1 MNKKIISL
9 LIGTTMLASTMPV
22 FATTEG
28 IEQGDLLL
36 ISAPV
41 ETELNTFTG
50 VVKEMRE
57 GEIVVTIDEIDYL
70 FIPAENVD
78 LTGINAGDAVEV
90 KSPSQLRTKDI
101 KEATEISKLE
111 VTPVISENE
120 AVTYNSYNAVVHSFE
135 DDILTVVI
143 DEDMV
148 VDFKTTDDTL
158 YFSTDETAEEVEF
171 AEGDNVIVVSTSL
184 LNTRDIKFADVVVK
198 KEADDTLQ
206 NVYLNKFDMEDGRLI
221 SADGNLVLNVEN
233 PEEYAGKK
241 LLVFYTIQTMSL
253 PPQTPP
259 ERIVVI
265 DEPET
270 VTISFN
276 IGDAVLNINGE
287 KVEVTAPY
295 IAGEGTTLV
304 PLRVISEAFGAE
316 VTWDGETKS
325 VKIVDGTTEI
335 ALQIESNTAVVNGEE
350 KTLDAAPE
358 LTNDTTMV
366 PLRFISETLGAEVGY
381 VHDTQSITVSR

>member
-41 ETELNTFTG
+41 EVELNTFNG

-70 FIPAENVD
+70 FIPADDVYLTDINV
-78 LTGINAGDAVEV
+78 GDAVEV
-90 KSPSQLRTKDI
+90 KSPSPLRTKDI
-101 KEATEISKLE
+101 KTATEITKLQ
-111 VTPVISENE
+111 VMPVIAENDI
-120 AVTYNSYNAVVHSFE
+120 VTYNSYNAVVRSFE

-143 DEDMV
+143 EEDMV

-171 AEGDNVIVVSTSL
+171 AEGDDVIVVSTSL

-198 KEADDTLQ
+198 KEADTLQ
-206 NVYLNKFDMEDGRLI
+206 NVFLNTFDMEEGRLI

-287 KVEVTAPY
+287 KIEVTAPY

-316 VTWDGETKS
+316 VKWDGETKS
-325 VKIVDGTTEI
+325 VKIVDGETEI
-335 ALQIESNTAVVNGEE
+335 SLQIASNTAVVNGEE

>member
-41 ETELNTFTG
+41 EVELNTFNG

-70 FIPAENVD
+70 FIPAEDVD
-78 LTGINAGDAVEV
+78 LTGINVGDAVEV
-90 KSPSQLRTKDI
+90 KSSSPLRTKDI
-101 KEATEISKLE
+101 KTATEITKLQ
-111 VTPVISENE
+111 VMPVIAENE

-143 DEDMV
+143 EEDMV

-171 AEGDNVIVVSTSL
+171 AEGDDVIVVSTSL

-198 KEADDTLQ
+198 KEADTLQ
-206 NVYLNKFDMEDGRLI
+206 NVFLNTFDMEEGRLI

-287 KVEVTAPY
+287 KIEVTAPY

-316 VTWDGETKS
+316 VKWDGETKS
-325 VKIVDGTTEI
+325 VKIVDGETEI
-335 ALQIESNTAVVNGEE
+335 SLQIASNTAVVNGEE

>member
-41 ETELNTFTG
+41 EVELNTFNG

-70 FIPAENVD
+70 FIPAEGVD
-78 LTGINAGDAVEV
+78 LTDINVGDAVEV
-90 KSPSQLRTKDI
+90 KSPSPLRTKDI
-101 KEATEISKLE
+101 KTATEITKLQ
-111 VTPVISENE
+111 VMPVIAENE

-143 DEDMV
+143 EEDMV

-171 AEGDNVIVVSTSL
+171 AEGDDVIVVSTSL

-198 KEADDTLQ
+198 KEADTLQ
-206 NVYLNKFDMEDGRLI
+206 NVFLNTFDMEEGRLI

-287 KVEVTAPY
+287 KIEVTAPY

-366 PLRFISETLGAEVGY
+366 PLRFISETLGAELGY
-381 VHDTQSITVSR
+381 VHETQSITVSR

>member
-41 ETELNTFTG
+41 EVELNTFNG

-70 FIPAENVD
+70 FIPAEDVD
-78 LTGINAGDAVEV
+78 LTGINVGDAVEV
-90 KSPSQLRTKDI
+90 KSSSPLRTKDI
-101 KEATEISKLE
+101 KTATEITKLQ
-111 VTPVISENE
+111 VMPVIAENE

-143 DEDMV
+143 EEDMV

-171 AEGDNVIVVSTSL
+171 AEGDDVIVVSTSL

-198 KEADDTLQ
+198 KEADTLQ
-206 NVYLNKFDMEDGRLI
+206 NVFLNTFDMEEGRLI

-287 KVEVTAPY
+287 KIEVTAPY

-316 VTWDGETKS
+316 VRWDGETKS

-335 ALQIESNTAVVNGEE
+335 ALQDESNTAVVNGEE

>member
-9 LIGTTMLASTMPV
+9 LIGTTMLASTMPA

-28 IEQGDLLL
+28 IEQGDILL

-70 FIPAENVD
+70 FIPAEDVD

-111 VTPVISENE
+111 VMPVISENE
-120 AVTYNSYNAVVHSFE
+120 VVTYNSYNAVVHSFE

-143 DEDMV
+143 EEDMV

-206 NVYLNKFDMEDGRLI
+206 NVFLDKFDMEDGRLI

-287 KVEVTAPY
+287 KVEVVAPY

-381 VHDTQSITVSR
+381 VHETQSITVSR

>member
-41 ETELNTFTG
+41 EVELNTFNG

-70 FIPAENVD
+70 FIPAEDVD
-78 LTGINAGDAVEV
+78 LTDINVGDAVEV
-90 KSPSQLRTKDI
+90 KSPSPLRTKDI
-101 KEATEISKLE
+101 KTATEITKLQ
-111 VTPVISENE
+111 VMPVIAENE

-143 DEDMV
+143 EEDMV

-171 AEGDNVIVVSTSL
+171 AEGDDVIVVSTSL

-198 KEADDTLQ
+198 KEADTLQ
-206 NVYLNKFDMEDGRLI
+206 NVFLNTFDMEEGRLI

-287 KVEVTAPY
+287 KIEVTAPY

-316 VTWDGETKS
+316 VKWDGETKS
-325 VKIVDGTTEI
+325 VKIVDGETEI
-335 ALQIESNTAVVNGEE
+335 SLQIASNTAVVNGEE

>member
-41 ETELNTFTG
+41 EVELNTFNG

-70 FIPAENVD
+70 FIPAEDVD
-78 LTGINAGDAVEV
+78 LTGINVGDAVEV
-90 KSPSQLRTKDI
+90 KSSSPLRTKDI
-101 KEATEISKLE
+101 KTATEITKLQ
-111 VTPVISENE
+111 VMPVIAENDI
-120 AVTYNSYNAVVHSFE
+120 VTYNSYNAVVRSFE

-143 DEDMV
+143 EEDMV

-171 AEGDNVIVVSTSL
+171 AEGDDVIVVSTSL

-198 KEADDTLQ
+198 KEADTLQ
-206 NVYLNKFDMEDGRLI
+206 NVFLNTFDMEEGRLI

-287 KVEVTAPY
+287 KIEVTAPY

-316 VTWDGETKS
+316 VKWDGETKS
-325 VKIVDGTTEI
+325 VKIVDGETEI
-335 ALQIESNTAVVNGEE
+335 SLQIASNTAVVNGEE

>member
-41 ETELNTFTG
+41 EVELNTFNG

-70 FIPAENVD
+70 FIPAEGVD
-78 LTGINAGDAVEV
+78 LTDINVGDAVEV

-101 KEATEISKLE
+101 KTATEITKLQ
-111 VTPVISENE
+111 VMPVIAENE

-143 DEDMV
+143 EEDMV

-171 AEGDNVIVVSTSL
+171 AEGDDVIVVSTSL

-198 KEADDTLQ
+198 KEADTLQ
-206 NVYLNKFDMEDGRLI
+206 NVFLNTFDMEEGRLI

-287 KVEVTAPY
+287 KIEVTAPY

-316 VTWDGETKS
+316 VKWDGETKS
-325 VKIVDGTTEI
+325 VKIVDGETEI
-335 ALQIESNTAVVNGEE
+335 SLQIASNTAVVNGEE

>member
-41 ETELNTFTG
+41 EVELNTFNG

-70 FIPAENVD
+70 FIPAEDVD
-78 LTGINAGDAVEV
+78 LTGINVGDAVEV
-90 KSPSQLRTKDI
+90 KSPSPLRTKDI
-101 KEATEISKLE
+101 KTATEITKLQ
-111 VTPVISENE
+111 VMPVIAENE

-143 DEDMV
+143 EEDMV

-171 AEGDNVIVVSTSL
+171 AEGDDVIVVSTSL

-198 KEADDTLQ
+198 KEADTLQ
-206 NVYLNKFDMEDGRLI
+206 NVFLNTFDMEEGRLI

-287 KVEVTAPY
+287 KIEVTAPY

>member
-41 ETELNTFTG
+41 EVELNTFNG

-57 GEIVVTIDEIDYL
+57 GEIVVTIDEVDYL
-70 FIPAENVD
+70 FIPAEGVD
-78 LTGINAGDAVEV
+78 LTDINVGDAVEV
-90 KSPSQLRTKDI
+90 KSPSPLRTKDI
-101 KEATEISKLE
+101 KTATEITKLQ
-111 VTPVISENE
+111 VMPVIAENE

-143 DEDMV
+143 EEDMV

-171 AEGDNVIVVSTSL
+171 AEGDDVIVVSTSL

-198 KEADDTLQ
+198 KEADTLQ
-206 NVYLNKFDMEDGRLI
+206 NVFLNTFDMEEGRLI

-287 KVEVTAPY
+287 KIEVTAPY

-316 VTWDGETKS
+316 VKWDGETKS
-325 VKIVDGTTEI
+325 VKIVDGETEI
-335 ALQIESNTAVVNGEE
+335 SLQIASNTAVVNGEE

>member
-41 ETELNTFTG
+41 EVELNTFNG

-70 FIPAENVD
+70 FIPAEDVD
-78 LTGINAGDAVEV
+78 LTDINVGDAVEV
-90 KSPSQLRTKDI
+90 KSPSPLRTKDI
-101 KEATEISKLE
+101 KTATEITKLQ
-111 VTPVISENE
+111 VMPVIAENE

-143 DEDMV
+143 EEDMV

-171 AEGDNVIVVSTSL
+171 AEGDDVIVVSTSL

-198 KEADDTLQ
+198 KEADTLQ
-206 NVYLNKFDMEDGRLI
+206 NVFLNTFDMEEGRLI

-276 IGDAVLNINGE
+276 IGDTVLNINGE
-287 KVEVTAPY
+287 KIEVTAPY

-316 VTWDGETKS
+316 VKWDGETKS
-325 VKIVDGTTEI
+325 VKIVDGETEI
-335 ALQIESNTAVVNGEE
+335 SLQIASNTAVVNGEE

>member
-41 ETELNTFTG
+41 EVELNTFNG

-70 FIPAENVD
+70 FIPAEDVD
-78 LTGINAGDAVEV
+78 LTDINVGDAVEV
-90 KSPSQLRTKDI
+90 KSPSPLRTKDI
-101 KEATEISKLE
+101 KTATEITKLQ
-111 VTPVISENE
+111 VMPVIAENE

-143 DEDMV
+143 EEDMV

-171 AEGDNVIVVSTSL
+171 AEGDDVIVVSTSL

-198 KEADDTLQ
+198 KEADTLQ
-206 NVYLNKFDMEDGRLI
+206 NVFLNTFDMEEGRLI

-287 KVEVTAPY
+287 KIEVTAPY

-316 VTWDGETKS
+316 VKWDGETKS

-335 ALQIESNTAVVNGEE
+335 ALQIASNTAVVNGEE